1 MLRTTAEG
9 EGRAG
14 SHPGE
19 HDADNHGSGAGESV
33 CTGNFAE
40 GLFHRSGALILPADG
55 HYGVETLIV
64 LVTGAA
70 VWKARRRRGYSSV
83 VSPLSRTVD
92 PPVAPR
98 RTPCFCYSFLPL

>member
-33 CTGNFAE
+33 CTGDFDE
-40 GLFHRSGALILPADG
+40 GLFRRSGVLVLPADG
-55 HYGVETLIV
+55 HCGVGALVV
-64 LVTGAA
+64 LVAGAA
-70 VWKARRRRGYSSV
+70 VWK
-83 VSPLSRTVD
+83 
-92 PPVAPR
+92 PR
-98 RTPCFCYSFLPL
+98 R